1 MSLAKQNF
9 SNVVEDALNQQI
21 SLEMTASQTYLAI
34 AAYMGSDTVALPGLE
49 KFFNEQSEE
58 VIIHSQRLD
67 CGDNLLSI
75 TDGLALG
82 YCAHLNDNRFFSLHI
97 IAFEQEREHAQHL
110 IDYQNKRGGHAV
122 IPSVPAPTSEWA
134 SAKNAVGISSLP
146 EFSCCISLPRL
157 SIIAIFQPCKLE
169 SNRREAFVISH
180 L

>member
-58 VIIHSQRLD
+58 
-67 CGDNLLSI
+67 
-75 TDGLALG
+75 
-82 YCAHLNDNRFFSLHI
+82 
-97 IAFEQEREHAQHL
+97 EREHAQHL

-134 SAKNAVGISSLP
+134 SAKNAVESALQLEKDVNKNLLRMESLAEDQHDP
-146 EFSCCISLPRL
+146 QLVD
-157 SIIAIFQPCKLE
+157 SIAEIAKLMTQL
-169 SNRREAFVISH
+169 NRVGGDGLGLHLFDQTLLKSGVKGVIGQV
-180 L
+180 